1 MTTWTFA
8 DGRLLLREGDL
19 TRSDADA
26 VVNAA
31 NSGLL
36 GGGGVDGA
44 IHRAA
49 GPKLLDACRAII
61 LRIGAL
67 PPGQAV
73 LTPGF
78 NLAARHVIHTVGPIW
93 RGGGSGEEAILRSA
107 YASSLRLAH
116 ERGLVRIAFPAIS
129 CGAYGFP
136 LDRAALIALDELRL
150 GLTAGLVR
158 EASLWL
164 RGREAHDFWR
174 GQALALFGPPAA
186 AQTPDNR
193 Q

>member
-1 MTTWTFA
+1 MTTHWTFTH
-8 DGRLLLREGDL
+8 GLLLLLEGDI

-49 GPKLLDACRAII
+49 GPGLLAACRDII
-61 LRIGAL
+61 ARIGAL

-78 NLAARHVIHTVGPIW
+78 NLRARFVIHTVGPIW
-93 RGGGSGEEAILRSA
+93 RGGASGEEQALRSA
-107 YASSLRLAH
+107 HASSLRLAH
-116 ERGLVRIAFPAIS
+116 EHGLARVAFPAIS
-129 CGAYGFP
+129 CGAYGYP
-136 LDRAALIALDELRL
+136 LGRAAHVALTELRR
-150 GLTAGLVR
+150 GLDTGLVR

-164 RGREAHDFWR
+164 HGREAYDFWR
-174 GQALALFGPPAA
+174 GQATALFGPPVHG
-186 AQTPDNR
+186 Q
-193 Q
+193 

>member
-1 MTTWTFA
+1 MTTRWIFA
-8 DGRLLLREGDL
+8 EAQLKLREGDI
-19 TRSDADA
+19 TRADADA

-49 GPKLLDACRAII
+49 GPRLLEACRDIVS
-61 LRIGAL
+61 RISAL

-73 LTPGF
+73 ITPGF
-78 NLAARHVIHTVGPIW
+78 NLPARFIIHTVGPIW
-93 RGGGSGEEAILRSA
+93 RDGGSGEAATLRSA
-107 YASSLRLAH
+107 YAACLNLAH
-116 ERGLVRIAFPAIS
+116 THRLSRVAFPAIS

-136 LDRAALIALDELRL
+136 LDQAADIALDALRQ
-150 GLTAGLVR
+150 GLMSGLVR

-164 RGREAHDFWR
+164 HGRPAYDFWLGR
-174 GQALALFGPPAA
+174 AMALFGPPLSTTA
-186 AQTPDNR
+186 DG
-193 Q
+193 